1 LKNNR
6 RTHTILFSTDLKQN
20 FQKIINY
27 YSLRFQIEF
36 NFRDA
41 KQYFGLE
48 DFMNIKK
55 RRIHNFAN
63 LSMFI
68 NNVSYL
74 LYTESS
80 FSKYSVNDMKSIF
93 MAEKYTYEILKY
105 YGKKVDSILIKE
117 AIMRIAD
124 FSMIHRM
131 IA

>member
-1 LKNNR
+1 
-6 RTHTILFSTDLKQN
+6 
-20 FQKIINY
+20 
-27 YSLRFQIEF
+27 
-36 NFRDA
+36 
-41 KQYFGLE
+41 
-48 DFMNIKK
+48 MNIKK